1 MTLDAALREAAAGVV
16 RRLAQQ
22 AGLMAFCGPIG
33 TAPFRDPQELRRLLA
48 GTSTQ
53 DAAMIRLL
61 LGGDRLTAGEACAAL
76 GDDAVALLLR
86 AGVLHADE
94 NDGVCSTHLLVSCLN
109 RHVLA
114 TPPPGHPRFDPAGVP
129 YCGPESLWFAQFLAL
144 RGPCRRSLDLCTG
157 SGILAMLPEAAEIT
171 AVDIDTAALDVAA
184 FSLALNRRGNIVLVQ
199 GDLFAPVG
207 EEKFDLVT
215 ANPPFLPGGPGP
227 RLPACGDGGRR
238 GDAVLARI
246 LAEAA
251 DHLAPGG
258 EALIYAEGFGDRA
271 GPAILADLPD
281 TRLSPA
287 HDYTFWIGGTRNA
300 QQAIFD
306 LCRLWQSV
314 GATEAE
320 AWAHWQD
327 IAATIP
333 VSHYHHGIWRIA
345 EGRGG
350 VAVRR
355 LRPG

>member
-1 MTLDAALREAAAGVV
+1 MTLDAALREAAADVV
-16 RRLAQQ
+16 RRLAHR
-22 AGLMAFCGPIG
+22 AGLTAFSGPVG
-33 TAPFRDPQELRRLLA
+33 TAPFRDPQDVQHLLA
-48 GTSTQ
+48 TASAQEATV
-53 DAAMIRLL
+53 IRLL
-61 LGGDRLTAGEACAAL
+61 LAGEQLAATEVAEAI
-76 GDDAVALLLR
+76 GDDAADLLLQ
-86 AGVLHADE
+86 AGVLRT
-94 NDGVCSTHLLVSCLN
+94 DGHDAVRSTHLLVSCFN

-114 TPPPGHPRFDPAGVP
+114 APPPGHPRFDPAGVP

-144 RGPCRRSLDLCTG
+144 RGPCRRGLDLCTG

-171 AVDIDTAALDVAA
+171 AVDIDAAALDVAA
-184 FSLALNRRGNIVLVQ
+184 FNLALNQRRNVVLRQ
-199 GDLFAPVG
+199 GDLFAPVND
-207 EEKFDLVT
+207 EKFDLVT

-227 RLPACGDGGRR
+227 HLPACGDGGRR

-271 GPAILADLPD
+271 GPAVLADLPD
-281 TRLSPA
+281 MRLSPG
-287 HDYTFWIGGTRNA
+287 HDYTFRIGGTRNA

-314 GATEAE
+314 GATEAD
-320 AWAHWQD
+320 AWAHWHD
-327 IAATIP
+327 VAATMP

-345 EGRGG
+345 EGHGG